1 MTNIPGKDS
10 NPQSRSH
17 CITIIAVV
25 VLCFLGAV
33 PPLMISTI
41 YTTTFLNSAT
51 FVSNDPVVCTRIL
64 KALRLTDLDEEDNE
78 RIRMSSVLQT
88 GGKKRL
94 FLHLKEI
101 RLFGSDSLVMSM
113 NRNYALYLR
122 ISEGLGFRSA
132 LNET

>member
-17 CITIIAVV
+17 CITIITVV

-64 KALRLTDLDEEDNE
+64 KALRHTDLDEEDNE

-88 GGKKRL
+88 GGEKEGIFTFKGNSFVRIRFVSNVNEQEL
-94 FLHLKEI
+94 FA
-101 RLFGSDSLVMSM
+101 LF
-113 NRNYALYLR
+113 AYL
-122 ISEGLGFRSA
+122 GGFGFSFR
-132 LNET
+132 T